1 MSNRSP
7 ATSARVIEFERGA
20 YDAIVEHA
28 REGAPEEVCGVL
40 GGVAGETCSRVRT
53 VRRAENAAERPKTRY
68 AIAPAEAIELIE
80 GVEAEGDLVGFYHS
94 HPAGPPEPSET
105 DAARAAW
112 PGASYVIVALG
123 GEPCVG
129 AWRWTDGDG
138 FEAETVGMLPAER

>member
-1 MSNRSP
+1 MARPPPGSQASTS
-7 ATSARVIEFERGA
+7 TSA
-20 YDAIVEHA
+20 
-28 REGAPEEVCGVL
+28 PVL
-40 GGVAGETCSRVRT
+40 SSILFVT
-53 VRRAENAAERPKTRY
+53 P
-68 AIAPAEAIELIE
+68 IAPAEAIELIE